1 MHVNRHKG
9 EEMSALDLVYLL
21 VGIAIVVVLGALLM
35 SSKDIARYLRMRGM

>member
-1 MHVNRHKG
+1 
-9 EEMSALDLVYLL
+9 MSALDLVYLL